1 MNVRNN
7 MDLQD
12 KTRMLDAY
20 KDINNIIDQ
29 ISNLP
34 VFPPLVWVWTWDVVK
49 STHRDFVEDHEYA
62 VTMDLEETWALF
74 WEQADQNGFT
84 LEYGTEDLY
93 EAIRDWMLDAGI
105 VEEALDEDEDDVV
118 DSEGGEED

>member
-1 MNVRNN
+1 